1 MAYPERLGVR
11 AVESAGW
18 FRAMRTQEAAELLA
32 FSSDAFLLAYVIAY
46 RAQWSTRFNRHGCA
60 PGEAFLGDFREYGM
74 TERRYRTAKAHLEKW
89 GFATFKATNKGTIA
103 KLADSRL
110 FDVLLSPSDG
120 QGDEPGTSDRRTA
133 DEQATTTEEQKNRRT
148 EEVMGDQ
155 APPSRPPRTTKK
167 PQPHDDEAWL
177 ATLEADPTYTG
188 ISIRTELG
196 KMRRWCETK
205 RKQPSRQRFINWL
218 NRIERP
224 MQGASATQPEQ
235 PPVNQPTKI
244 TVL

>member
-1 MAYPERLGVR
+1 MS

-32 FSSDAFLLAYVIAY
+32 FSADAFLLAYVIAY

-103 KLADSRL
+103 KLTDSRL
-110 FDVLLSPSDG
+110 FDVLLSPRDG
-120 QGDEPGTSDRRTA
+120 QDDEPETSDRRTA
-133 DEQATTTEEQKNRRT
+133 DGQATTTDERKSRRA
-148 EEVMGDQ
+148 EEVVGDQ

-167 PQPHDDEAWL
+167 PQPPDDEAWL
-177 ATLEADPTYTG
+177 ATLEADPTYAG
-188 ISIRTELG
+188 INIRVELG

-205 RKQPSRQRFINWL
+205 NRKPSRARLISWL
-218 NRIERP
+218 NRADRP
-224 MQGASATQPEQ
+224 MQGGSA
-235 PPVNQPTKI
+235 NQTALDYSKGF
-244 TVL
+244 